1 MATIV
6 VNKRSGLADLLAG
19 AGNIA
24 KKFVQRKE
32 NEKQYAQQIL
42 MKALTGELDPRM
54 LATEEGAAIL
64 RQLRIADNPNV
75 AALVD
80 QGVKDLGP
88 MAREYPTQTLGIPL
102 PGGVAGGLAQ
112 VPVPVPGPP
121 EALPVKS
128 KDVRNVIAREE
139 AQRGLAVKKAG
150 LDLEAGKEI
159 YVALQ
164 KQAIESGLYTPE
176 VEAAIQKAMETA
188 MPGFKKTLS
197 INEKGQKSL
206 KIEQEDPTARAGRLR
221 TNILNEQ
228 SYSDGVVSGVK
239 HRTTAIGALGR
250 ILRGEVEAIN
260 EWAASM
266 NGSDPAMAAIAAA
279 VSDSSKK
286 KNYTLKSKDAAKL
299 YLTAMNQ
306 SIDAVNRQNLA
317 VGQIAGIPT
326 DRLKAEL
333 VPHIEFEDIAGMTEA
348 EWDKTPTDPPP
359 ADTAAADARA
369 AAEAAKAA
377 AAGAR
382 PAPVQPQAK
391 ADQSADK
398 IKVAYDAV
406 VAKVKEKLATPG
418 MTADKVMTA
427 LFAPNMKQAFQRQYG
442 VNAKEL
448 ESLEKMVRAAAK
460 AMMKK

>member
-24 KKFVQRKE
+24 KKLVQRKE

-64 RQLRIADNPNV
+64 KQFRIADNPNV

-80 QGVKDLGP
+80 QGVRDLGP
-88 MAREYPTQTLGIPL
+88 MAREYPTQQLDIPT
-102 PGGVAGGLAQ
+102 PGGAVQ
-112 VPVPVPGPP
+112 VPVPVQGPP

-128 KDVRNVIAREE
+128 KDVRNIIASEE

-150 LDLEAGKEI
+150 LDLEAVKEI

-164 KQAIESGLYTPE
+164 KQAIESGVYTPE

-206 KIEQEDPTARAGRLR
+206 KIEQENPTEAAGRLR
-221 TNILNEQ
+221 THILNEQ

-279 VSDSSKK
+279 MSDSSKK

>member
-24 KKFVQRKE
+24 KKLVQRKE

-64 RQLRIADNPNV
+64 KQLRIADNPNV

-80 QGVKDLGP
+80 QGVRDLGP
-88 MAREYPTQTLGIPL
+88 MAREYPTQQLDIPT
-102 PGGVAGGLAQ
+102 PGGAVQ
-112 VPVPVPGPP
+112 VPVPVQGPP

-150 LDLEAGKEI
+150 LDLEAVKEI

-206 KIEQEDPTARAGRLR
+206 KIEQENPTEAAGRLR
-221 TNILNEQ
+221 THILNEQ

-279 VSDSSKK
+279 MSDSSKK

>member
-24 KKFVQRKE
+24 KKLVQRKE

-64 RQLRIADNPNV
+64 KQLRIADNPNV

-80 QGVKDLGP
+80 QGVRDLGP
-88 MAREYPTQTLGIPL
+88 MAREYPTQQLDIPT
-102 PGGVAGGLAQ
+102 PGGAVQ
-112 VPVPVPGPP
+112 VPVPAQGPP

-128 KDVRNVIAREE
+128 KDVRNIIASEE

-150 LDLEAGKEI
+150 LDLEAVKEI

-206 KIEQEDPTARAGRLR
+206 KIEQENPTEAAGRLR
-221 TNILNEQ
+221 THILNEQ

-279 VSDSSKK
+279 MSDSSKK